1 MKNEKTVYII
11 MEETTGNMPRM
22 IVGCYADK
30 ELAKRHLA
38 EWADYVGAVE
48 KPRGRYKL
56 ESTEIIGFP
65 LFFRNII
72 YSYSRRNPGSINP
85 PEGQTLMRC
94 EN

>member
-56 ESTEIIGFP
+56 ESTETIIRWI
-65 LFFRNII
+65 LSQNLI
-72 YSYSRRNPGSINP
+72 
-85 PEGQTLMRC
+85 E
-94 EN
+94 